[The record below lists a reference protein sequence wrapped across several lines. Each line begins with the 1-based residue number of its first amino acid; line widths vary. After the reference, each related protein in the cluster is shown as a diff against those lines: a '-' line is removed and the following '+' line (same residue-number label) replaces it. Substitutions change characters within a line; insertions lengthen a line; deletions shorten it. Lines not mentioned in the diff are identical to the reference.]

1 MFILVVL
8 YKSGFVTIFNT
19 QLQLLCTL
27 YLKSNKLLIFYT
39 LSIPA
44 VLFDKHSILLGVC
57 QNCRE
62 QQSDFSLHFLL
73 ISVIVLHLKEEKLF
87 LLGLA

>member
-1 MFILVVL
+1 
-8 YKSGFVTIFNT
+8 
-19 QLQLLCTL
+19 
-27 YLKSNKLLIFYT
+27 
-39 LSIPA
+39 
-44 VLFDKHSILLGVC
+44 LFDKHSILLGVC